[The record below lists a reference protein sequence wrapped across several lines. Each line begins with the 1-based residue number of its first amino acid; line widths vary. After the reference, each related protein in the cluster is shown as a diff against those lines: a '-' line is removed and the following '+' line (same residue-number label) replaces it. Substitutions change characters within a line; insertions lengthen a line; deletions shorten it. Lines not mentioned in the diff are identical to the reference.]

1 MEKIED
7 ILSNIFLAVFIVL
20 GIAITI
26 YIFGQITPL
35 FAHHP
40 STDYRA
46 IAFKQNELIIAQE
59 ETIEELATVIQT
71 TLPAYHPDY
80 STIDSLSLILD
91 SLYTTQQFNQFN

>member
-1 MEKIED
+1 MEKIAD
-7 ILSNIFLAVFIVL
+7 ILTNIFLAVIIVL
-20 GIAITI
+20 AIAITI
-26 YIFGQITPL
+26 YVFGQITPL

-46 IAFKQNELIIAQE
+46 IAFQQNELIIAQE

-71 TLPAYHPDY
+71 TLPAYRPDY

-91 SLYTTQQFNQFN
+91 SLYTTH

>member
-1 MEKIED
+1 MEKIAD
-7 ILSNIFLAVFIVL
+7 VLSNIFLAVIIVL

-26 YIFGQITPL
+26 YVFGQITPL

-71 TLPAYHPDY
+71 TLPAYRPDY
-80 STIDSLSLILD
+80 STIDSLNYILD
-91 SLYTTQQFNQFN
+91 SLYTHPQ

>member
-1 MEKIED
+1 MEKIAD
-7 ILSNIFLAVFIVL
+7 ILTNIFLAVIIVL
-20 GIAITI
+20 AIAITI
-26 YIFGQITPL
+26 YVFGQITPL

-71 TLPAYHPDY
+71 TLPAYRPDY

-91 SLYTTQQFNQFN
+91 SLYTTH

>member
-1 MEKIED
+1 MEKIAD
-7 ILSNIFLAVFIVL
+7 ILTNIFLAVIIVL

-26 YIFGQITPL
+26 YVFGQITPL

-40 STDYRA
+40 ATDYRA

-71 TLPAYHPDY
+71 TLPAYRPDY
-80 STIDSLSLILD
+80 SAIDSLNYILD
-91 SLYTTQQFNQFN
+91 SLYTHPQ